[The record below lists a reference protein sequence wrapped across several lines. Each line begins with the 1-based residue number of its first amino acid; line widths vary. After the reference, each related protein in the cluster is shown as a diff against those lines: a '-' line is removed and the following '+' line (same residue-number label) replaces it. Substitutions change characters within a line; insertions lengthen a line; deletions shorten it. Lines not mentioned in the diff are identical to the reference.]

1 MFTTIRNALAA
12 GALGI
17 AVVFA
22 AGADTAKAETHPRAQ
37 PADQGQI
44 ELVRHRY
51 RDRGHYRYRPNY
63 NSYYYSRPYY
73 YGYGYQPYRY
83 DYYRPYRYHGYG
95 YRDYGYRH
103 RGFDFGYYG
112 RRGGF
117 HFRF

>member
-51 RDRGHYRYRPNY
+51 RDRGHYRYRPY
-63 NSYYYSRPYY
+63 YRDYYYSRPYY
-73 YGYGYQPYRY
+73 YGYGSRPYRY
-83 DYYRPYRYHGYG
+83 DYYRPYRPYYYG
-95 YRDYGYRH
+95 SPY

-112 RRGGF
+112 RRGGI